1 MAKTTFSTDKV
12 SVHPSIQEM
21 YQRLKEDNISN
32 TFDRF
37 PAQEKIRCNFCSAG
51 LSCQLCTNGPCRISD
66 KTGATLGVCGIDRN
80 AMAMR
85 DMLLRNVMGTATYSY
100 QAYEGFRTLKAT
112 ALGQTPYTIK
122 DKEKLYDFSK
132 KLGVDTTGNEKDV
145 AIRLADKLQWELHRG
160 YDEPSTIIDVF
171 APPQRIELWRELA
184 LYPSGPLHEIKDAT
198 ASCLTNVDG
207 DYVSLA
213 RKALRLS
220 IACIYGAQVAGQW
233 AIDIILGT
241 PYPHEVQ
248 YDLGI
253 LDPDYVNIVF
263 NGHEPF
269 DGAALVIKA
278 HEPDI
283 QDLAKQA
290 GAKGLRVIGSIESG
304 QEITQR
310 FEIDEVFRGLTGNWL
325 AIEPLLATGAVDFF
339 GMSENCSPPNL
350 APYQEKYQVTL
361 ASTTRLVRVPGV
373 EKHYDYK
380 PNEIEGQ
387 ARDMILVGIE
397 NFKKRHGN
405 IVPKVPNRIQ
415 KGISGFS
422 TEALLKALGGSLQ
435 PLIDVIAQGKIKGV
449 VGLVNCTTLANGP
462 HDYMTTE
469 LTRELIKR
477 DILII
482 AGGCG
487 NQALEVAGFTNLE
500 AINWAGSGLQEVCSS
515 LNIPPVLSFG
525 TCTDTGRMAVLIS
538 ELAKALDVDS
548 ADLPVAV
555 TAPQYLEQKATI
567 DGIFALAFGLYTHL
581 SPTPPVA
588 GGPELVKLLTEDLA
602 DITGGKV
609 ALGDEPDKVADA
621 IEQHIIDRRKHLGL
635 SH

>member
-1 MAKTTFSTDKV
+1 MAKSKFSTDNV
-12 SVHPSIQEM
+12 SVHPSVQEM
-21 YQRLKEDNISN
+21 YQHLKADNMSN

-66 KTGATLGVCGIDRN
+66 KTGAVLGVCGIDRN

-100 QAYEGFRTLKAT
+100 QAYEAFRTLKAT
-112 ALGQTPYTIK
+112 ALGQTPYEIK
-122 DKEKLYDFSK
+122 SKDKLYDFSK
-132 KLGVDTTGNEKDV
+132 QLGVDTSGSEKDV
-145 AIRLADKLQWELHRG
+145 AIRLADYLQWELHRG
-160 YDEPSTIIDVF
+160 YDEPSKIIDIF
-171 APPQRIELWRELA
+171 APPQRVELWRKLA

-198 ASCLTNVDG
+198 ASCLTNIDG

-220 IACIYGAQVAGQW
+220 ISCIYGAQVAGQW
-233 AIDIILGT
+233 AIDIVLGT

-248 YDLGI
+248 YDMGI
-253 LDPDYVNIVF
+253 LDPEYVNVVF

-269 DGAALVIKA
+269 DGAALVLKA
-278 HEPDI
+278 REAEM
-283 QDLAKQA
+283 QELAKKA

-304 QEITQR
+304 QEIVQR
-310 FEIDEVFRGLTGNWL
+310 FELDDVFRGLIGNWL
-325 AIEPLLATGAVDFF
+325 FIEPMLATGAVDFF
-339 GMSENCSPPNL
+339 GMSENCSPPYL

-380 PNEIEGQ
+380 PQEIEGQ
-387 ARDMILVGIE
+387 AKDMIMVGVE
-397 NFKKRHGN
+397 NFKKRKGKVKSR
-405 IVPKVPNRIQ
+405 VPQRIQ
-415 KGISGFS
+415 KGYSGFGV
-422 TEALLKALGGSLQ
+422 EALLQALGGSVQ
-435 PLIDVIAQGKIKGV
+435 PLIDVIAANKIKGA

-477 DILII
+477 DIIVLS
-482 AGGCG
+482 GGCG
-487 NQALEVAGFTNLE
+487 NQALEVAGFTSLD
-500 AINWAGSGLQEVCSS
+500 AIEWAGPGLQEVCKS

-525 TCTDTGRMAVLIS
+525 TCTDTGRIAVLVS
-538 ELAKALDVDS
+538 ELAKALNVDS

-555 TAPQYLEQKATI
+555 TAPQYMEQKATI
-567 DGIFALAFGLYTHL
+567 DGIFSLAFGLYTHL
-581 SPTPPVA
+581 SPTPPIA
-588 GGPELVKLLTEDLA
+588 GGPELVKLLTEDLVE
-602 DITGGKV
+602 ITGGRV
-609 ALGDEPDKVADA
+609 ALGDEPDKVADG
-621 IEQHIIDRRKHLGL
+621 IEQYIKERREHLGL
-635 SH
+635 KN